1 MWYQFKPGPEL
12 LWSFIVAIV
21 GVLALAIG
29 AGEPPA
35 DLKVW
40 VIALVPALVRAV
52 FGVILHFAGGQPK
65 EVVR

>member
-12 LWSFIVAIV
+12 VWAFIVAIV
-21 GVLALAIG
+21 GVLTLAVG

-40 VIALVPALVRAV
+40 LLALVPALVRAV
-52 FGVILHFAGGQPK
+52 FGVILHVMGSPPPVAP
-65 EVVR
+65 